1 MGASLST
8 RSPQEAT
15 LDLALP
21 IGYLGFHQAHLPAD
35 LGLSS
40 LHNPLTNPASIFS
53 PHTVSLES
61 PPPTPK
67 NKMPKWA
74 KVPRSQDSCV
84 CSHSR
89 ICPLEGGPLGTV
101 HTPQAP
107 TYAASLP
114 LG

>member
-21 IGYLGFHQAHLPAD
+21 ISYLGFHQARLPAD

-40 LHNPLTNPASIFS
+40 LHNPLINPASIF
-53 PHTVSLES
+53 PLHMVSLES
-61 PPPTPK
+61 PHQPPK

-89 ICPLEGGPLGTV
+89 ICP
-101 HTPQAP
+101 
-107 TYAASLP
+107 
-114 LG
+114 